1 MLNISQNRVTI
12 EENDYQAFSEVTN
25 PYKTRAFAMWLLI
38 IIAVVIVFLFLPWTQ
53 NIQIDGRVTSLH
65 PSERPQTVQ
74 AVIPGIIQ
82 EWFISEGDT
91 VQKGDTLVRL
101 SESKKDFFDENLLD
115 RIREQLYV
123 KKESVEAY
131 KEKIR
136 TLLIQKKAIEATQ
149 KFKYSQVLNKI
160 KQKEFKVISDSGKV
174 QSAQADYDIAVIQF
188 ANTKRMYEEEV
199 KSFSDFQAKQQ
210 KLQEKQAKLISA
222 KNNYEI
228 SQNEL
233 LNTRIQLTSIEAEY
247 TDKISKVQ
255 TYMLGAKSDLNS
267 ALAQVSKLQ
276 NKLDQNIIRK
286 GFLYITAPQRGYIAK
301 ALQVGLG
308 ETVKEGTAIV
318 SIMPKKHQL
327 AAELY
332 VSPVDLPLIGLHHHV
347 RLIFD
352 GAPTFVLSGWPDASY
367 GTFSGEIV
375 AVDNMISGNGKFRIL
390 VSPIEDGSAT
400 GGPWPHQLRIGS
412 GCKGMALL
420 NDVPVWKE
428 IWRQLNGFPQDFYD
442 DHKNHPYVHDKKGKK
457 GKDKKKK

>member
-1 MLNISQNRVTI
+1 MLNISENRVNI

-25 PYKTRAFAMWLLI
+25 PYKTRAFAMWLLV

-74 AVIPGIIQ
+74 AIIPGIIQ

-91 VQKGDTLVRL
+91 VRKGDTLVRL
-101 SESKKDFFDENLLD
+101 SESKKDYFDDNLLD
-115 RIREQLYV
+115 RLREQLYV

-131 KEKIR
+131 KAKIR
-136 TLLIQKKAIEATQ
+136 TLLVQKKAIENIQ
-149 KFKYSQVLNKI
+149 KFKYSQVVNKI
-160 KQKEFKVISDSGKV
+160 KQKQLKVASDSGKV
-174 QSAQADYDIAVIQF
+174 VSAQAAYDIAIIQY
-188 ANTKRMYEEEV
+188 ANTKKMYEAEV
-199 KSFSDFQAKQQ
+199 KSLSDLQGKQQ
-210 KLQEKQAKLISA
+210 KLQEKQAKLISVQ
-222 KNNYEI
+222 NNYEI

-233 LNTRIQLTSIEAEY
+233 LNTRIQLISIEYEY
-247 TDKISKVQ
+247 TEKISKVQ

-267 ALAQVSKLQ
+267 ALAEVSKLQ
-276 NKLDQNIIRK
+276 NKVDGNTIRK
-286 GFLYITAPQRGYIAK
+286 GFLYITAPQQGYITK

-308 ETVKEGTAIV
+308 ETVKAGTAIV

-332 VSPVDLPLIGLHHHV
+332 VSPVDLPLIGLKHQV

-352 GAPTFVLSGWPDASY
+352 GAPTFVLSGWPDASF

-375 AVDNMISGNGKFRIL
+375 AVDNMISENGKFRIL
-390 VSPIEDGSAT
+390 VSPIEDDSDT
-400 GGPWPHQLRIGS
+400 GGPWPIQLRIGS

-442 DHKNHPYVHDKKGKK
+442 DHKNHPYVHDKKKAK
-457 GKDKKKK
+457 EKKKSKK